1 MLYDSYH
8 AKISKIVV
16 FLRKIFK
23 HIVLISI
30 VAGVLLAA
38 LVGFMITKGKILDD
52 TSLAEDF
59 DLTYGDT
66 LPIKASAMFG
76 KVSYEY
82 STDGVAWSAEA
93 PLRPGEYFVRATA
106 KSVFGQARHGKTYT
120 FELMPK
126 EIEVFVDVDEMMY
139 GETPSVSAELSF
151 NDKVVCEGF
160 VYADRFAK
168 KTNISPDL
176 SSVKIYTEEDVDVTD
191 SYIIKAKTTD
201 ITVNPRPILITVS
214 DEVMIYNDTK
224 FSYDGYELSGG
235 TLASGDVIQATFNK
249 YLIDVGSIENT
260 PELRVVTS
268 DGFDTSVH
276 YDISTE
282 IGDITVD
289 YRPIIIQTPN
299 AEKVYDDTEL
309 FNDNFEV
316 IGEYDIVEGHIA
328 ECVSKTTITDV
339 DECENIL
346 IVEVKNANGEDKTEN
361 YSLFYETGMLKV
373 TPRPITV
380 SPVDGT
386 WEYDGTEHSGEYVTE
401 GLVDGHSL
409 SAFTSTIIDAGKTDN
424 EVFVETITNAYG
436 EDVSFNYDIGY
447 GNIATLE
454 ITKRPITIVYESGN
468 VVYDGLEHTF
478 DVYKDEQGRDL
489 TFATGDGFVF
499 TFPKF
504 RWAGAYVNK
513 PEVKITALRK
523 NELGNLELKEF
534 EFSDNYDVT
543 EVSGTVVIE
552 KCEITLKPIDFKKE
566 YDGIAYQPES
576 YDIVN
581 GILPEGHSIDVKY
594 MLLDDDINAGTHYV
608 KIDQENTAI
617 WFDSMPELSNS
628 VTNNFNITFEDGI
641 LEITPRFLELTANSD
656 SKPYD
661 GTPLT
666 NNGFEITDGSLVSGH
681 SLSALVYG
689 SQTEIGTSDNVIDE
703 RSIVITDANGFAVK
717 LKNYDISCVNGS
729 LEVRQRYLSV
739 IANSYSKPYD
749 GEPLFGTSVVVDEL
763 SEYNDGLI
771 DGHYIS
777 DIVLSGS
784 ITNCGSTNN
793 VIESIEIYDADGN
806 PVTQYYAIEKHK
818 GTLTITPRPIT
829 VKTDDISKE
838 YDGEPLEAVWGPNSS
853 VSKLLAKDTVSFI
866 PNNSITDVGEADNEI
881 VLSITDSITGLD
893 MIEAGNYK
901 ITYEYGTLTVTPRM
915 IVIKTSSAH
924 KIYDGTP
931 LMNTEN
937 FESNISDVLLPK
949 DRFDGYLSFSTITDA
964 GFTDNKVSFQIIDS
978 STNEDMFEKGN
989 YAIDV
994 ENSDIGVLTVY
1005 KRSLTLVPT
1014 PVEYSKV
1021 YDGTPFECRNYMISN
1036 GGLANG
1042 EYIES
1047 ILFSSIEA
1055 DAKDDP
1061 YILTLAKITVRNM
1074 DLDDTTNNYEFTVE
1088 EIPVFIARRDITVT
1102 SGSAEKA
1109 YDGEALVYKAIF
1121 TVENSPYELVLGHWI
1136 RCDNVMGKQ
1145 IEIGSSPNT
1154 IDGPVDIF
1162 DDDGNLVTHNYN
1174 VIQFEGTLTVVEP
1187 SGGGGEGPGG
1197 GPGGG
1202 DLPGNLIPL
1211 KINLDV
1217 LVKLYDGKS
1226 ALYGYP
1232 NFYEVRSEL
1241 PDGYTVT
1248 VEYKYDNSNAYTLTV
1263 GDINTNIDAVIKY
1276 KMGFGEEEVEPYFI
1290 IEVFDDSGMD
1300 VSDNYLPIIVP
1311 YNELGSDEDVIVQ
1324 IKPINITF
1332 EAESDECY
1340 YIENTILSNPNA
1352 FIRRGSLLD
1361 GHYFVAKVV
1370 GELDKIGTVEN
1381 ELLGVTIYDANG
1393 NDVTANYNIKLRN
1406 GLLEFLAPEE
1416 E

>member
-52 TSLAEDF
+52 TSLADDF

-126 EIEVFVDVDEMMY
+126 EIEVFVYVDEMMY
-139 GETPSVSAELSF
+139 GETPSVSADLSF
-151 NDKVVCEGF
+151 NDKVVCDGF

-176 SSVKIYTEEDVDVTD
+176 SSVKIYTEEEVDVTD

-361 YSLFYETGMLKV
+361 YSLFYETGMLKI

-478 DVYKDEQGRDL
+478 DVYKDEQGHDL
-489 TFATGDGFVF
+489 TFAAGDGFVF

-504 RWAGAYVNK
+504 RWAGTYVNK

-523 NELGNLELKEF
+523 NDAGTLELKTF

-543 EVSGTVVIE
+543 EISGTVVIE
-552 KCEITLKPIDFKKE
+552 KCEITLKPIDFTKE

-594 MLLDDDINAGTHYV
+594 MLLDDGINAGTHYV

-641 LEITPRFLELTANSD
+641 LEILPRFLELTANSD

-717 LKNYDISCVNGS
+717 LENYDISCVNGS

-739 IANSYSKPYD
+739 TANSDSKEYN

-784 ITNCGSTNN
+784 ITNRGSTDNF
-793 VIESIEIYDADGN
+793 IESIEIYDADGN
-806 PVTQYYAIEKHK
+806 PVTQYYAIEKHN
-818 GTLTITPRPIT
+818 GTLTIRPRPIT

-838 YDGEPLEAVWGPNSS
+838 YNGEPLEAVWGPNSS
-853 VSKLLAKDTVSFI
+853 VSDLLAKDTVSFI

-893 MIEAGNYK
+893 MIEAGNYE

-1047 ILFSSIEA
+1047 ILFSSIKP

-1061 YILTLAKITVRNM
+1061 YILTLARITVRNM

-1088 EIPVFIARRDITVT
+1088 EIPVFIGRRDITVT

-1109 YDGEALVYKAIF
+1109 YDGKPLVYKAIF

-1154 IDGPVDIF
+1154 IDGPVVIF

-1174 VIQFEGTLTVVEP
+1174 VIQLEGTLTVVDP
-1187 SGGGGEGPGG
+1187 SEGGGEGPGG

-1217 LVKLYDGKS
+1217 LVKLYDGS
-1226 ALYGYP
+1226 RALYGYS

-1248 VEYKYDNSNAYTLTV
+1248 VKYNYSNSNAYTLTV

-1381 ELLGVTIYDANG
+1381 ELLGVTIYDAND